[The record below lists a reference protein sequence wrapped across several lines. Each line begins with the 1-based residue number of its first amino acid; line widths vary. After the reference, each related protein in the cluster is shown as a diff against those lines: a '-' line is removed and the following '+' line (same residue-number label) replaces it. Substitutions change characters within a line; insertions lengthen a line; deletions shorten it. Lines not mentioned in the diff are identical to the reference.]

1 MDGTVLPISGDVAW
15 STGKF
20 NRMPIMNGAV
30 ADEGAFTASID
41 ELFFGPM
48 TAERYSTLVKATY
61 GGPAGPGTGPP
72 SYPDGTPAKVMAKY
86 PLSAYP
92 TPGAAGTRYW
102 ALCGARPSIRTVRPT
117 G

>member
-1 MDGTVLPISGDVAW
+1 MEKILSLQGTAAANGPYVNGLMVDGTVLPISGDVAW

-48 TAERYSTLVKATY
+48 SAERYITLVKATY
-61 GGPAGPGTGPP
+61 GGPAGPGT
-72 SYPDGTPAKVMAKY
+72 
-86 PLSAYP
+86 
-92 TPGAAGTRYW
+92 
-102 ALCGARPSIRTVRPT
+102 ARPPTRTGRRPR
-117 G
+117 